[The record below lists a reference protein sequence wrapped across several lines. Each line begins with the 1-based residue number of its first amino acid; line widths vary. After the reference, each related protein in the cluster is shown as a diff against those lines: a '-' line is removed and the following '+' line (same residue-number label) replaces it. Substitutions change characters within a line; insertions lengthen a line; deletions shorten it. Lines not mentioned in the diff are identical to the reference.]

1 MKTYIWWKKI
11 EIKQGWMEL
20 FKVEMNWKI
29 EEVWLDF
36 SIELAQEKNSIVDN
50 IFDKIAIEC
59 SKYPVSINW
68 RVLQP
73 QQLALMVTNIY
84 YTAIEELTKEWKNA
98 FVCYIDESKDKLRER
113 FNKTY
118 NVEEKK
124 VIYKVTNKD
133 LLNFIKERNGEVWD
147 EEPTEDIYSVMNTK
161 LDTILTKLREEPRQI
176 QVRQWDEWTK
186 ETWDTTEHKEQVKVV
201 PQKKQWKTKSQ
212 FTFWWVTLDAWI

>member
-1 MKTYIWWKKI
+1 MKTFIGWKKI

-50 IFDKIAIEC
+50 VFDKVAIEC

-98 FVCYIDESKDKLRER
+98 FVCYIDESKDKLREW

-147 EEPTEDIYSVMNTK
+147 EEPANDIYSVMNAK
-161 LDTILTKLREEPRQI
+161 LDTILTELREVPRQETTWWRNEYIEEPR
-176 QVRQWDEWTK
+176 K
-186 ETWDTTEHKEQVKVV
+186 EEQVKKVV
-201 PQKKQWKTKSQ
+201 TKKQTPTKSQ
-212 FTFWWVTLDAWI
+212 FNFWWITLDAWI